1 MSDRHEAECPTGGS
15 VLVAEGDQATRDF
28 LASALAD
35 AGFRVDLAS
44 DGLEAIG
51 RLEAHDYDALVVD
64 LHLARTDGMGVL
76 HFISE
81 RQPALLERVVLVTGL
96 ALPEI
101 GAIYPICATL
111 PKSISPKRLVE
122 TINTCVNRR
131 KSEE

>member
-1 MSDRHEAECPTGGS
+1 MSEQHDMERLINGNVLIAES
-15 VLVAEGDQATRDF
+15 DQPTRDF
-28 LASALAD
+28 FASALAD
-35 AGFRVDLAS
+35 AGYRVDVAS

-51 RLEAHDYDALVVD
+51 RLEAHDYDALIVD

-131 KSEE
+131 QSEV